1 MRTSSIY
8 SVLFLTAG
16 LTSVTTALPSTSS
29 NIAVA
34 QISPMSEDFILSEN
48 SISQVNVLF
57 VNPSIGNDQKTNG
70 SENAPLK
77 TITQALRIAKDNT
90 VIRLAQ
96 GTYSAETGERFP
108 LILKKAVSIQGDTRT
123 QGKGIIIQGGGEY
136 LSRYYGSKNIG
147 IVAAGKAKLAGVTVT
162 NPNPRGY
169 GVWVELNRPVLE
181 QNTFTNSTQDGVAVM
196 GKAAPKIHN
205 NYFSQNGANGI
216 TVSGKSQP
224 EIKDNTFQDTG
235 FGINIAQNASP
246 QIISNKI
253 SHNRTGVVVQAAS
266 RPVLRNNS
274 IFNNKE
280 DGLVVIAK
288 AIPDLGSS
296 SNPGGNQF
304 NFNGRY
310 DINAKAA
317 KQEVAAYGN
326 TLTDNR
332 VVGKVNVTAS
342 AAPAKAQSQLP
353 RRTSPTLLKPRATP
367 QTPVQQTEEQFN
379 YVQVQPDT
387 IEFSAPQAPQPIAPK
402 PSQLPADTPSL
413 PTLKPAPV
421 GTSALSPTAK
431 IPATEGN
438 TNLPAPI
445 VFSKPATN
453 QNPPL
458 PQAFSKPAINQN
470 PPQRQAFLTQTQTA
484 SYRVIVEAVTP
495 RQQELVKF
503 IVPDA
508 FRTNRR
514 GKRVMQAGIFDN
526 RDKANNLVKIFKNN
540 GLKARI
546 E

>member
-8 SVLFLTAG
+8 SVLFITAG
-16 LTSVTTALPSTSS
+16 ITTVTTALPSTSS
-29 NIAVA
+29 NMAVA
-34 QISPMSEDFILSEN
+34 QISPMSEDFIKSEN

-57 VNPSIGNDQKTNG
+57 VNPSIGNDQNTNG

-77 TITQALRIAKDNT
+77 TITQALRIAKNNT
-90 VIRLAQ
+90 VIRLLP
-96 GTYSAETGERFP
+96 GTYSAETGEQFP
-108 LILKKAVSIQGDTRT
+108 LILKKGVSIQGDTRT

-147 IVAAGKAKLAGVTVT
+147 IVAAGNAKLAGVTVT

-224 EIKDNTFQDTG
+224 EIKGNTFQDTG

-253 SHNRTGVVVQAAS
+253 SHNRTGIVVQAAS

-288 AIPDLGSS
+288 AIPDLGNS

-332 VVGKVNVTAS
+332 VVGKVNLTAT
-342 AAPAKAQSQLP
+342 AAPAKTQSQLP
-353 RRTSPTLLKPRATP
+353 RRVSPTLLKPRATP
-367 QTPVQQTEEQFN
+367 QKPPAPQKEQQTEEQFN
-379 YVQVQPDT
+379 YVQVQPNT
-387 IEFSAPQAPQPIAPK
+387 IEFTAPQATQPIAPRR
-402 PSQLPADTPSL
+402 SQLPANTPSL

-421 GTSALSPTAK
+421 GESAFLPTPEAK
-431 IPATEGN
+431 VTVTQSN

-445 VFSKPATN
+445 VFSKPTTN

-458 PQAFSKPAINQN
+458 PQA
-470 PPQRQAFLTQTQTA
+470 RVTTTQTA
-484 SYRVIVEAVTP
+484 SLQGSYRVIVEAVTP
-495 RQQELVKF
+495 RQQELVRF

-514 GKRVMQAGIFDN
+514 GRRVMQAGIFDN
-526 RDKANNLVKIFKNN
+526 RDKANNLVRIFKNN

-546 E
+546 EQ